1 MKFLKWTAILIG
13 SLFLAAELLI
23 ILSGNQ
29 YLNRLLPLTIFSGK
43 LNPDIDEL
51 DLFPKREIANGTP
64 QPWPISTAF
73 NKVQPADS
81 LLKKM
86 ADYKTVSYVVI
97 RNDSVLFEKH
107 WDGYGDTSYANS
119 FSMAKSFTAVLIGCA
134 IRDGLIKS
142 IDEPVGN
149 YIDGFK
155 QGDLHKITIRHL
167 LTMSSGLG
175 FKEDYSSLFSWPAE
189 AYYGDDVNELTLAQS
204 KVETP
209 PGTIWFYKGG
219 DTQLLGIILKQVTG
233 KNVAAYAAEKLWK
246 PMGAEHPAYWS
257 LDEKGM
263 EKVSCCW
270 YTNARDFARI
280 AKLMMQMG
288 NWNGNQLLDSA
299 YVQQCIT
306 PAELLDRD
314 GKPSRQYG
322 FQWWLMKYKEHD
334 IFYARGIRGQYIFAI
349 PDTKTIVVRLGHKRA
364 SKKGDELPDDIFVY
378 LDAAL
383 GLQ

>member
-1 MKFLKWTAILIG
+1 MKFLKWTAISIG
-13 SLFLAAELLI
+13 AIFLVAELYIL
-23 ILSGNQ
+23 LSGNV

-51 DLFPKREIANGTP
+51 ELFPKREITNGTP
-64 QPWPISTAF
+64 QPWLVSPLF
-73 NKVQPADS
+73 NKVQPSDT

-86 ADYKTVSYVVI
+86 SDYQTVSYVVI
-97 RNDSVLFEKH
+97 RNDSLLFEKH
-107 WDGYGDTSYANS
+107 WEGYNDTSYANS

-142 IDEPVGN
+142 VDEPVGN
-149 YIDGFK
+149 YLPQFK
-155 QGDLHKITIRHL
+155 EGELTKITIRHL

-189 AYYGDDVNELTLAQS
+189 AYYGDDVNTLTLTQS

-209 PGTIWFYKGG
+209 PGKIWFYKGG
-219 DTQLLGIILKQVTG
+219 DTQLLGMILKLVTG
-233 KNVAAYAAEKLWK
+233 KNVSAYAAEKLWK

-288 NWNGNQLLDSA
+288 NWNGLQLLDSSF
-299 YVQQCIT
+299 VQACTT

-314 GKPSRQYG
+314 GKPSLQYG
-322 FQWWLMKYKEHD
+322 FQWWLMTHKGHQ

-349 PDTKTIVVRLGHKRA
+349 PDSKTIVVRLGHKRA
-364 SKKGDELPDDIFVY
+364 SKKGDELPEDIFVY

-383 GLQ
+383 SLP